1 MGRMAESSAERRLSK
16 EPRMETT
23 ASVTC
28 LLLSSDS
35 RSSAARGSPS
45 PRTPAWGP
53 PVAQF
58 NPPPVGSM
66 LASGGRGEEQAGSGI
81 GGAVPVPVIWLSKR
95 QGGWRRRTPPPAV
108 AAVARTE
115 SRLVV
120 WLRKEVKQ
128 SDEGRPTPA
137 LQMCSC
143 SFFRFCLM
151 KIVET

>member
-1 MGRMAESSAERRLSK
+1 
-16 EPRMETT
+16 
-23 ASVTC
+23 
-28 LLLSSDS
+28 
-35 RSSAARGSPS
+35 
-45 PRTPAWGP
+45 
-53 PVAQF
+53 
-58 NPPPVGSM
+58 M

-137 LQMCSC
+137 LQMFSC
-143 SFFRFCLM
+143 SLFLPFLFNEDSRNLYTVMIIYLYKYIYTYTLF
-151 KIVET
+151 I